1 MTFYDE
7 ISRYNWDDITKKIYA
22 SKPADVER
30 ALAERGNVS
39 LDDFAALVSP
49 AAENYLEAMAQ
60 KSAEI
65 TRRRFGKVI
74 QLYTPLYLSNYCSNR
89 CIYCGFNCGNKIKR
103 TVLSQEQ
110 IAIEAEAIRKHP
122 FEHILLVT
130 GEAPAKAGVEYLGES
145 ITTMKRYFS
154 QTSIE
159 VQPLDTDDYRYL
171 MDKGLHSVYVYQ
183 ETYNEKNYPLYHLAG
198 KKRDY
203 RYRLETPD
211 RLGEA
216 GVYKIGVANLIGL
229 EEWRT
234 DAFFTALHTR
244 YLENKYWRTKC
255 SISFPRLRPFVGEGF
270 QPNYPANERQLL
282 QLICAYRLLSEDVEI
297 SLSTRESPYFRDNGM
312 TLGITTLSAGSKTAP
327 GGYSDYDKNKE
338 LEQFSVNDDRSVD
351 DVVRSVKA
359 HGMEAVWKDW
369 SLYMQS
375 SQIGA

>member
-30 ALAERGNVS
+30 ALAEGGNVS

-49 AAENYLEAMAQ
+49 AAENYLEAIAQ

-297 SLSTRESPYFRDNGM
+297 SLSTRESPYFRDNVM

>member
-1 MTFYDE
+1 M
-7 ISRYNWDDITKKIYA
+7 
-22 SKPADVER
+22 
-30 ALAERGNVS
+30 
-39 LDDFAALVSP
+39 
-49 AAENYLEAMAQ
+49 
-60 KSAEI
+60 
-65 TRRRFGKVI
+65 
-74 QLYTPLYLSNYCSNR
+74 
-89 CIYCGFNCGNKIKR
+89 
-103 TVLSQEQ
+103 
-110 IAIEAEAIRKHP
+110 
-122 FEHILLVT
+122 
-130 GEAPAKAGVEYLGES
+130 
-145 ITTMKRYFS
+145 
-154 QTSIE
+154 
-159 VQPLDTDDYRYL
+159 
-171 MDKGLHSVYVYQ
+171 
-183 ETYNEKNYPLYHLAG
+183 
-198 KKRDY
+198 
-203 RYRLETPD
+203 
-211 RLGEA
+211 
-216 GVYKIGVANLIGL
+216 

-297 SLSTRESPYFRDNGM
+297 SLSTRESPYFRDNVM

>member
-49 AAENYLEAMAQ
+49 AAENYLEAIAQ

-297 SLSTRESPYFRDNGM
+297 SLSTRESPYFRDNVM